1 MTKKV
6 FRGIFIALSFILFI
20 FLVKYFY
27 FDTKMGFNT
36 EILELNYSAF
46 PMWFDV
52 LISVV
57 FMPLLVFAIFDELY
71 DRANEVG
78 GLVSGEHGIGYAKKG
93 YMHKMLGDTQIE
105 IMRGIKKAFDPNNI
119 LNPGKII

>member
-57 FMPLLVFAIFDELY
+57 IMPLLVFAILDEIY
-71 DRANEVG
+71 DRISNFYLEKVN
-78 GLVSGEHGIGYAKKG
+78 
-93 YMHKMLGDTQIE
+93 M
-105 IMRGIKKAFDPNNI
+105 
-119 LNPGKII
+119 

>member
-57 FMPLLVFAIFDELY
+57 IMPLLVFAILEEIY
-71 DRANEVG
+71 DRISNFYLE
-78 GLVSGEHGIGYAKKG
+78 KFN
-93 YMHKMLGDTQIE
+93 M
-105 IMRGIKKAFDPNNI
+105 
-119 LNPGKII
+119 

>member
-6 FRGIFIALSFILFI
+6 FRGIFIALSFVLFI

-57 FMPLLVFAIFDELY
+57 IMPLLVFAFLEEIY
-71 DRANEVG
+71 DRISNFYLEKVN
-78 GLVSGEHGIGYAKKG
+78 
-93 YMHKMLGDTQIE
+93 M
-105 IMRGIKKAFDPNNI
+105 
-119 LNPGKII
+119 

>member
-52 LISVV
+52 LISIVI
-57 FMPLLVFAIFDELY
+57 MPLLVFAILEEIY
-71 DRANEVG
+71 DRISNFYLEKVN
-78 GLVSGEHGIGYAKKG
+78 
-93 YMHKMLGDTQIE
+93 M
-105 IMRGIKKAFDPNNI
+105 
-119 LNPGKII
+119 

>member
-6 FRGIFIALSFILFI
+6 FRGIFIALSFVLFI

-57 FMPLLVFAIFDELY
+57 IMPLLVFAILEEIY
-71 DRANEVG
+71 DRISNFYLEKVN
-78 GLVSGEHGIGYAKKG
+78 
-93 YMHKMLGDTQIE
+93 M
-105 IMRGIKKAFDPNNI
+105 
-119 LNPGKII
+119 

>member
-1 MTKKV
+1 MTKKI

-57 FMPLLVFAIFDELY
+57 IMPLLVFTILEEIY
-71 DRANEVG
+71 DRISNFYLEKVN
-78 GLVSGEHGIGYAKKG
+78 
-93 YMHKMLGDTQIE
+93 M
-105 IMRGIKKAFDPNNI
+105 
-119 LNPGKII
+119 

>member
-1 MTKKV
+1 MTKKI

-57 FMPLLVFAIFDELY
+57 IIPLLVFTILEETY
-71 DRANEVG
+71 DRISNFYLEKVN
-78 GLVSGEHGIGYAKKG
+78 
-93 YMHKMLGDTQIE
+93 M
-105 IMRGIKKAFDPNNI
+105 
-119 LNPGKII
+119 